1 MSQGGITVEVDTKR
15 FDAAV
20 RSMLRDSKRDIR
32 DFLNN
37 RLFFVLL
44 RVFVLTPPKN
54 IQQERTRVSN
64 YLGAWIVEK
73 DKSGRYFE
81 KKSKKTGKKLG
92 RNRVLKRVNLIVN
105 ARLGKMGQPG
115 LSGKLM
121 AKVSGKFW
129 RGAVNSVGYLKSVSL
144 KAIKHLSPGFAQF
157 GFAEKKN
164 KKTGVTLPRR
174 AGNAALIATAKQ
186 YDAEM
191 RNVGLFKGVTS
202 ITHKAEAMFNARA
215 SARLRIGLADDQS
228 GRVDAIMQPVIQ
240 KALNDE
246 AAEMEAHMAGLLTYW
261 ARSMDM
267 AQRTERMPLK

>member
-1 MSQGGITVEVDTKR
+1 MSQGGITVEVDTRR
-15 FDAAV
+15 FDEAV
-20 RSMLRDSKRDIR
+20 RSMLKDSKRDIR

-81 KKSKKTGKKLG
+81 KKSKKTGKRLG
-92 RNRVLKRVNLIVN
+92 RNRVLKRVNLIIN

-115 LSGKLM
+115 IQGKLM
-121 AKVSGKFW
+121 SKVSGKFF

-144 KAIKHLSPGFAQF
+144 RAIRRLSPGFVQF
-157 GFAEKKN
+157 GNSAK
-164 KKTGVTLPRR
+164 GR
-174 AGNAALIATAKQ
+174 AGNSALIATAKQ
-186 YDAEM
+186 YGGEM
-191 RNVGLFKGVTS
+191 RNVGVFRGAQADV
-202 ITHKAEAMFNARA
+202 HKAEAMFNPRA
-215 SARLRIGLADDQS
+215 SARMKIGLADDQS
-228 GRVDAIMQPVIQ
+228 GKVDAIMQPVIQ

-246 AAEMEAHMAGLLTYW
+246 AAEMESHISGLLTFW
-261 ARSMDM
+261 ARQLQVQQSLNK
-267 AQRTERMPLK
+267 TSFK